1 MIRNACPAG
10 LPWSGLL
17 SEVSTDRG
25 VRRTA
30 RAGTRL
36 VLALMIALT
45 LALSGCR
52 QTEPYLSSGIRFPS
66 FSSAGSQSLL
76 PRARAAL
83 GAGHRLE
90 HKGSDAS
97 VDQFYQAAVF
107 SYAAI
112 TVTAATVGVDD
123 PDALEAREIYN
134 EGLRDCLRA
143 AQEYGRVDARSHLI
157 INTPAGTHN
166 VPITHR
172 GFVWKPEDFGRLADP
187 TRLDRNPNEHGSDT
201 RRPGV
206 GADLAIGRVNPNV
219 SPSDKFLPR
228 EAAFNA
234 TALLRPDLNAWLG
247 PQPESV
253 PADVLEFHDPL
264 RVSAIAIEGRT
275 YPLTANFGAANALA
289 NQISGAR
296 GPFALAGFA
305 MPSTVLDKADI
316 RMLEPY
322 QPGKIPLLLVHG
334 LIDDPFMYNDMMVA
348 LNRTPGFLDRYQ
360 IWVFRYPTGITFLRS
375 AAFLRTDL
383 RDITA
388 TLDPRKGDPAL
399 GNMVLVGYSMGGLLC
414 KLQVTSS
421 GDRIW
426 NVGATRP
433 LESLVTSEETRTR
446 LRRMFFF
453 EPMPMIRRVIFIA
466 TPHDGSP
473 VASTLIG
480 KFATRVIQRPS
491 DTEQTIA
498 QLNRDNPGALKPF
511 LLGRVPSSI
520 DVLDVKNPLLP
531 AMRQLPYA
539 PGVTLHTIAGHG
551 IHSPEYAKGDLVVP
565 LSSSHLDEA
574 VSELWVPATHTT
586 IYYQPETITEVQRI
600 LAEHAAIAITT
611 TPAGGSEPR

>member
-1 MIRNACPAG
+1 MLA
-10 LPWSGLL
+10 L
-17 SEVSTDRG
+17 VF
-25 VRRTA
+25 
-30 RAGTRL
+30 
-36 VLALMIALT
+36 VLAMT
-45 LALSGCR
+45 GCR
-52 QTEPYLSSGIRFPS
+52 QTEPYVSSGISFPS
-66 FSSAGSQSLL
+66 IPTAGSQSLL
-76 PRARAAL
+76 PRAGTAL
-83 GAGHRLE
+83 RTGHRLE
-90 HKGSDAS
+90 HEGSDAS
-97 VDQFYQAAVF
+97 VDQYYRAAVY

-112 TVTAATVGVDD
+112 TVTAETVGTDH

-143 AQEYGRVDARSHLI
+143 AQQFGRVDARSHLI
-157 INTPAGTHN
+157 VNTPAGAYS
-166 VPITHR
+166 VPIMHR

-187 TRLDRNPNEHGSDT
+187 TRLDRNPNEHGIDT

-206 GADLAIGRVNPNV
+206 GADLAVGRVNPNV

-234 TALLRPDLNAWLG
+234 TALLRPDLDAWLG
-247 PQPESV
+247 TQPARV

-264 RVSAIAIEGRT
+264 RVGAIAIAGRT
-275 YPLTANFGAANALA
+275 YPLAANYGAANALA

-348 LNRTPGFLDRYQ
+348 LNRVPGFLDRYQ
-360 IWVFRYPTGITFLRS
+360 VWVFRYPTGITFLRS
-375 AAFLRTDL
+375 AAFLRADL

-388 TLDPRKGDPAL
+388 TLDPQKRDPAL
-399 GNMVLVGYSMGGLLC
+399 QNMVLVGYSMGGLLC

-426 NVGATRP
+426 YVGATRP

-446 LRRMFFF
+446 LRQMFFF

-473 VASTLIG
+473 VASTLLG
-480 KFATRVIQRPS
+480 RFATRVVQRPS
-491 DTEQTIA
+491 DAEQIVA
-498 QLNRDNPGALKPF
+498 QINRDNPGALKPF
-511 LLGRVPSSI
+511 LVRRVPSSI

-531 AMRQLPYA
+531 AMRQLAFA

-551 IHSPEYAKGDLVVP
+551 IHSPSHQGRPGRSTLQR
-565 LSSSHLDEA
+565 HLDEA
-574 VSELWVPATHTT
+574 VSELWVPATHTN
-586 IYYQPETITEVQRI
+586 IYYQPETIAEVQRI
-600 LAEHAAIAITT
+600 LAEHAAIGAWFK
-611 TPAGGSEPR
+611 SR